1 MKDSHLYKRMN
12 DYFAMKSLVGM
23 IETSDLP
30 TVVQLYNNITEQASD
45 HPKYPAIAQAY
56 NKRIRDSE
64 NI

>member
-1 MKDSHLYKRMN
+1 MKDSHLYKRMS

-23 IETSDLP
+23 IETCDVP

-45 HPKYPAIAQAY
+45 HPKYQAIVQAY
-56 NKRIRDSE
+56 NKRMTNE

>member
-12 DYFAMKSLVGM
+12 DYFAMKSLVAM
-23 IETSDLP
+23 IESHDLP

-45 HPKYPAIAQAY
+45 HPKYQAIVQAY
-56 NKRIRDSE
+56 KKRLSNE